1 MKRLAVVLIALI
13 FVVPVRAAENWT
25 YAASEHFDV
34 YTTGGA
40 GRARE
45 ALNYFERVNAFFEF
59 IFKATPKVKE
69 RTRLIVFS
77 NDREFAPYRPNQ
89 NVAAFYQSGAD
100 RDYIVMGRL
109 DEDSSPI
116 VVHEYSH
123 LFLRHFGG
131 RYPVWLN
138 EGMAEVLSTM
148 RLEDGKVRFGDPQ
161 PQHLAYLKSG
171 VALFDLNRLFAIN
184 HDSPEYNTRSHQG
197 VLYAQ
202 SWALVHMLFVDDRY
216 RGPKWD
222 AFAGQVLNG
231 VSSADALRAV
241 YGKST
246 EEMKLELFNYIGRT
260 QFIYLATKDS
270 YKAATT
276 KYETRPADAF
286 EGALVTANLRANS
299 PNGEADARAAYQKLE
314 QERPNDLAL
323 LESRAYFE
331 WRRGKTDAALP
342 YFERAVAQGT
352 RNSKLVYDYARIDPS
367 KASALLPKALE
378 LAPDNVDI
386 RLDNARLLLN
396 ERKGSQTVI
405 ALSKMDGL
413 SREQAFKRYQL
424 LANAYM
430 LLNQTQDARAA
441 ATLASRNADSDD
453 RREYAARLITSID
466 EYAEQRAKYEE
477 RVKAASAANAAAL
490 ANATNRINAVPDGA
504 GAPGTS
510 SAGDGPPVPRISME
524 MIRPPVLAENRPAD
538 AAGVIMMDGRLRNII
553 CLPEGKGLVLEM
565 ESGKT
570 TLRLLLDR
578 PEMVLVR
585 GRTDGT
591 VDLRCEKTD
600 QALTV
605 GFLPGVNQTHQTEG
619 QVRVLDYGK

>member
-1 MKRLAVVLIALI
+1 MKRLAVVLIALL
-13 FVVPVRAAENWT
+13 FVVPVRAAEKWT

-45 ALNYFERVNAFFEF
+45 ALNYFERVNAFFQF
-59 IFKATPKVKE
+59 IYRVTPKAKE

-77 NDREFAPYRPNQ
+77 NDREFSPYRPNQ

-116 VVHEYSH
+116 IVHEYSH

-131 RYPVWLN
+131 RYPLWLN
-138 EGMAEVLSTM
+138 EGMAEVFSTM
-148 RLEDGKVRFGDPQ
+148 RLEAGKVRFGDPHQ
-161 PQHLAYLKSG
+161 QHLAYLNSG
-171 VALFDLNRLFAIN
+171 VALFDLNRLFGIN
-184 HDSPEYNTRSHQG
+184 HDSPEYNTRTHQG

-216 RGPKWD
+216 SPKWD
-222 AFAGQVLNG
+222 AFIRQVLNG

-241 YGKST
+241 YGKSP
-246 EEMKLELFNYIGRT
+246 EEMKLELFNYIRRS
-260 QFIYLATKDS
+260 QFLYLSTKDS
-270 YKAATT
+270 YKATST

-286 EGALVTANLRANS
+286 EGSLVSANLRANA
-299 PNGEADARAAYQKLE
+299 PDGEADARAAYQKLE
-314 QERPNDLAL
+314 QERPNDLSL

-331 WRRGKTDAALP
+331 WRRGRTDAALP
-342 YFERAVAQGT
+342 YFERAVAQGS
-352 RNSKLVYDYARIDPS
+352 RNSKLVYDYARIDQS
-367 KASALLPKALE
+367 KAATLLPKALE

-396 ERKGSQTVI
+396 ERKGSETI
-405 ALSKMDGL
+405 LALATMEGL

-430 LLNQTQDARAA
+430 LLNQTQGARAA
-441 ATLASRNADSDD
+441 ATEAGRNADSDD
-453 RREYAARLITSID
+453 RREYAARLIKSID

-477 RVKAASAANAAAL
+477 RVKAAGAAKTPATASTTVPGAVAPTATGL
-490 ANATNRINAVPDGA
+490 AGE
-504 GAPGTS
+504 APP
-510 SAGDGPPVPRISME
+510 APRISME
-524 MIRPPVLAENRPAD
+524 MIRPPILADNRPAD
-538 AAGVIMMDGRLRNII
+538 AAGVILMEGRLRNII

-565 ESGKT
+565 VAGST
-570 TLRLLLDR
+570 SLRLLIDR
-578 PEMVLVR
+578 PERVLVR

-605 GFLPGVNQTHQTEG
+605 GFVPGVNQTHQTEG
-619 QVRVLDYGK
+619 HVFVLDYGK

>member
-1 MKRLAVVLIALI
+1 MKRVSAVLIALL
-13 FVVPVRAAENWT
+13 FVLPVHAAENWT

-34 YTTGGA
+34 YTTSGA

-59 IFKATPKVKE
+59 IFKVTPKVKE

-109 DEDSSPI
+109 DEDSSPV

-138 EGMAEVLSTM
+138 EGMAEVFSTM

-216 RGPKWD
+216 RPKWD

-231 VSSADALRAV
+231 VSSAEALRAV
-241 YGKST
+241 YGKSP

-260 QFIYLATKDS
+260 QFIYLGTKDS
-270 YKAATT
+270 YKASST

-286 EGALVTANLRANS
+286 EGSLVTANLRANS
-299 PNGEADARAAYQKLE
+299 PDGEADARAAYQKLE
-314 QERPNDLAL
+314 QERPNDLSL

-342 YFERAVAQGT
+342 YFERAVAQGS
-352 RNSKLVYDYARIDPS
+352 RNSKLVYDYARIDAS
-367 KASALLPKALE
+367 KTAVLLPKALE
-378 LAPDNVDI
+378 LAPDDIDI

-424 LANAYM
+424 LANAYLM
-430 LLNQTQDARAA
+430 LNQPQEARGA
-441 ATLASRNADSDD
+441 ATLAGRNADSDD
-453 RREYAARLITSID
+453 RREYAARLLKSID
-466 EYAEQRAKYEE
+466 EYAAQRAQYEE
-477 RVKAASAANAAAL
+477 RVKAADAANAAAL
-490 ANATNRINAVPDGA
+490 ANATNRVNAVPDGA
-504 GAPGTS
+504 GASGTGAAS
-510 SAGDGPPVPRISME
+510 DGPPVPRISME
-524 MIRPPVLAENRPAD
+524 MIRPPVLADNRPSD
-538 AAGVIMMDGRLRNII
+538 AAGVILIEGRLRNII

-565 ESGKT
+565 VSGKT
-570 TLRLLLDR
+570 TLRLLIDR

-585 GRTDGT
+585 GRSDGT
-591 VDLRCEKTD
+591 VDLRCEAQD
-600 QALTV
+600 QPLTV
-605 GFLPGVNQTHQTEG
+605 GFVPGVNMTHQTEG